1 MVEQPVH
8 HTTGEVHKHHER
20 RLSGARLWLA
30 RGCYFI
36 LFSLVLIFFG
46 VGFRDYLDWWNRGA
60 IGLAVRQNQNGS
72 LIASLVDPNG
82 DAGSA
87 GVRVGDTLLAV
98 NGIRVS
104 SEAQANQALVGKI
117 GDPVTITVQTGST
130 APRQVSLV
138 YAGRFLQLLANLHLS
153 VRFLFIYNM
162 VFGCLL
168 ALGVILSSPLVFLRR
183 SNDWLVIL
191 VAFAMIAFASYLLS
205 PVGFGAVKLKILFM
219 DFLIY
224 MVGMVTMII
233 VFLIYPSGHFE
244 PHWTRWVSILLI
256 VPAVLDFVNLETI
269 HNSLLDFLLWIGFL
283 AVGAFAQLYRY
294 RRVSS
299 QVERQQ
305 TKWVVFGAVACFLII
320 AILNL
325 AAFLLS
331 SLLPYTQ
338 YLLYQLL
345 INVWATLSILVLDL
359 SFVLAVYRYRLWDT
373 DLYINR
379 TLVYSLVTLFL
390 MLVWVITTQVLNYAS
405 QQLFGKQVGWLGAIL
420 SSLQV
425 AVIYRPVRK
434 WVEKWVN
441 NRFYKDRI
449 DYSEALVEL
458 RPEMWTYL
466 TPADLGH
473 TLVTTVPALLQSTSG
488 ALFLRE
494 RHRLTLTEVHNLHP
508 SDAYKFHFSDEA
520 IRKLENANVLSLPE
534 GGPFAILVPL
544 TVSRLKVFD
553 LVGILAIGPRP
564 QGRGFS
570 RDHLNDLSSLGRNA
584 GTALYMLKLNE
595 KKHIKEIPSRVGDQT

>member
-1 MVEQPVH
+1 MIESPAHQTTDEIHRH
-8 HTTGEVHKHHER
+8 HPR
-20 RLSGARLWLA
+20 RLHGARLWLA
-30 RGCYFI
+30 RGCYFV
-36 LFSLVLIFFG
+36 LFTLVLIFFG

-87 GVRVGDTLLAV
+87 GVRVGDALLAV

-104 SEAQANQALVGKI
+104 SEAQANQALAGKI
-117 GDPVTITVQTGST
+117 GDPVTITVQTGSA

-153 VRFLFIYNM
+153 VRFLFIYNT
-162 VFGCLL
+162 VFSCLL
-168 ALGVILSSPLVFLRR
+168 ALVVILSSPLVFLRR

-205 PVGFGAVKLKILFM
+205 PVGYGAVKLKMLFM
-219 DFLIY
+219 YFLIY

-233 VFLIYPSGHFE
+233 VFFIYPSGHFE
-244 PHWTRWVSILLI
+244 PHWTRWVSILLV

-283 AVGAFAQLYRY
+283 ALGAFSQLYRY

-299 QVERQQ
+299 QIERQQ

-320 AILNL
+320 AILDL

-331 SLLPYTQ
+331 YLLPYSQ

-345 INVWATLSILVLDL
+345 VNVWVTLSILVLDL

-390 MLVWVITTQVLNYAS
+390 MVVWVLTTQLLNYAS
-405 QQLFGKQVGWLGAIL
+405 QVFFGKQINWLGAL
-420 SSLQV
+420 VSSLQV
-425 AVIYRPVRK
+425 AVIYKPVRK
-434 WVEKWVN
+434 WVEKWIN

-458 RPEMWTYL
+458 KPEMWNFL
-466 TPADLGH
+466 TPTDMGH
-473 TLVTTVPALLQSTSG
+473 TLVTTIPTLLQSTSG

-494 RHRLTLTEVHNLHP
+494 RQGLILTEVHNIHP
-508 SDAYKFHFSDEA
+508 SDAYKFQFTEETLK
-520 IRKLENANVLSLPE
+520 KLENATALNLPE

-544 TVSRLKVFD
+544 TVSRLKVYD

-564 QGRGFS
+564 GGRGYS
-570 RDHLNDLSSLGRNA
+570 RDHLNDLSTLGRNA
-584 GTALYMLKLNE
+584 GTALYMLQLNE
-595 KKHIKEIPSRVGDQT
+595 KKRVKELQASAEG